1 MSLQEKLQEISKQSG
16 GKIPDETRHK
26 MARATQELKD
36 SGQAE
41 RAVGVGDKM
50 PSFALPNTNDEMI
63 SSTDLL
69 KNGDLVVTF
78 YRGVW

>member
-1 MSLQEKLQEISKQSG
+1 MSLKEKLEEIGKNSG
-16 GKIPDETRHK
+16 GKLPHETREK
-26 MARATQELKD
+26 MHRANKELKD

-50 PSFALPNTNDEMI
+50 PAFSLPNTNGEMI

>member
-1 MSLQEKLQEISKQSG
+1 MSLKEKLENISKESG
-16 GKIPDETRHK
+16 GKLPDEAKHK

-41 RAVGVGDKM
+41 RALGVGDKM
-50 PSFALPNTNDEMI
+50 PAFNLPNTEGAMI

>member
-1 MSLQEKLQEISKQSG
+1 MSLAEKLKKISEESG
-16 GKIPDETRHK
+16 GKMPDDVKHK

-41 RAVGVGDKM
+41 RALGVGDKM
-50 PSFALPNTNDEMI
+50 PAFALPNTNGEMI
-63 SSTDLL
+63 TSADLL